1 MTISRRQ
8 PLLYFL
14 LLIILLQWSTA
25 TNDPNDDTFYED
37 MNYHDTLPNPNS
49 FDVDKALLQQRLN
62 GNLQHQSAQL
72 EQMNPINSFQLD
84 DDGETDALENKK
96 VSEMKREPLV
106 MTEDQV
112 TNRKRDVSDIDNFQR
127 QVQEQKAFY
136 TCHAQT
142 PEQQACLDAAVK
154 DTKNTIEH
162 VTSLIKRMREHAVS
176 IVKEINELE
185 GDFLGAC
192 QDERSK
198 TICPKRPSNRGNC
211 KGRYG
216 FAEEDEPNSGYNEGF
231 GGFKRIYGEVVP
243 VNNNPKSNENS
254 NNPTS
259 LNEQR
264 NEDSNIGNEG
274 GNNNQNV
281 NTNTNTKPNSKGAPT
296 KPRILVNEFAMPIK
310 SDISDLPPNEFIEQ
324 AQYAVH
330 AWKNQ
335 IEECKR
341 LLDEAMLRATQREA
355 TEGAG
360 DSNTSVQHII
370 KIVTTPEEANAIRE
384 IDMAPAAAASI
395 TPLRSANMRENEIGN
410 KNSNSNSN
418 INNDNPTALNKVS
431 LASDKSNEK
440 ISISGDDMKAVHGD
454 NNNDADNDTDTDI
467 NDTSNNN
474 KRNDNTKKCRSDKEK
489 KHRALPPLLSVLQGM
504 GF

>member
-14 LLIILLQWSTA
+14 LLIVLLQWSAA
-25 TNDPNDDTFYED
+25 TNDPNEDTFYQD
-37 MNYHDTLPNPNS
+37 VNYYDTLANAIN

-62 GNLQHQSAQL
+62 GKS
-72 EQMNPINSFQLD
+72 QLD
-84 DDGETDALENKK
+84 SDKHPIDSYQIDDDSEQDELENKE
-96 VSEMKREPLV
+96 VSEMKREPPFL
-106 MTEDQV
+106 MENESL
-112 TNRKRDVSDIDNFQR
+112 NRKRDACDNDNSQCHE
-127 QVQEQKAFY
+127 QEQKASY

-154 DTKNTIEH
+154 DTKDTIEH
-162 VTSLIKRMREHAVS
+162 VTCLIKRMREHAVS

-192 QDERSK
+192 QDERPK
-198 TICPKRPSNRGNC
+198 PICPKRPPSRGNC

-216 FAEEDEPNSGYNEGF
+216 FAEEDEPNSSYNDGI
-231 GGFKRIYGEVVP
+231 GAFKRIYGVAGP
-243 VNNNPKSNENS
+243 PSNIQKGSDNS
-254 NNPTS
+254 NNPAF
-259 LNEQR
+259 LNEQH
-264 NEDSNIGNEG
+264 NENGNNGNEG
-274 GNNNQNV
+274 GSGIQNV

-296 KPRILVNEFAMPIK
+296 KPRILVNEFAMPLK
-310 SDISDLPPNEFIEQ
+310 ADISDLPPNEFIEQ

-355 TEGAG
+355 NESA
-360 DSNTSVQHII
+360 DNPNNSVQHII
-370 KIVTTPEEANAIRE
+370 KIISTPEEVMHE
-384 IDMAPAAAASI
+384 DDMAPAAAASI
-395 TPLRSANMRENEIGN
+395 TPIRSANMKETKIAN
-410 KNSNSNSN
+410 KNSNNN
-418 INNDNPTALNKVS
+418 INNDNPIALNKVT
-431 LASDKSNEK
+431 LTNDKSNDK
-440 ISISGDDMKAVHGD
+440 ASLSGDDMKAVQGD
-454 NNNDADNDTDTDI
+454 NNNDADSDTDTDI
-467 NDTSNNN
+467 NDSSNNS
-474 KRNDNTKKCRSDKEK
+474 KRNDNKKKCRSDKEK